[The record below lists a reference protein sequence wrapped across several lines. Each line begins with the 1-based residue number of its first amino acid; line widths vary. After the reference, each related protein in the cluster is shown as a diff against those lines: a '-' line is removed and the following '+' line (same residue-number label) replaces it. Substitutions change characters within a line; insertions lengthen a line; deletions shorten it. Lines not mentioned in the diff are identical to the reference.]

1 MVSTEAIACLWGDER
16 SLYTITPGQINLI
29 LCMPAKDLFHNTV
42 KIALEKDGWKIT
54 DEHLFIQVEDVD
66 FYIDLTA
73 ERILAAEKTGKKI
86 AVEIKSFLGA
96 SDITEFHL
104 ALGQCLNYRS
114 ALRLT
119 EPDRILYLA
128 VPVDVYDEFF
138 SRKFIQRIIGE
149 YQLKLLIFNP
159 EQEEIVIWKG

>member
-1 MVSTEAIACLWGDER
+1 
-16 SLYTITPGQINLI
+16 
-29 LCMPAKDLFHNTV
+29 MPAKDIFHNTV
-42 KIALEKDGWKIT
+42 KIALEKDKWTIT
-54 DEHLFIQVEDVD
+54 DEHLFIQVEDID

-96 SDITEFHL
+96 SDVTEFHL

-119 EPDRILYLA
+119 EPGRILYLA
-128 VPVDVYDEFF
+128 VPVDVYHEFF
-138 SRKFIQRIIGE
+138 RRKFIQRIIDE

-159 EQEEIVIWKG
+159 EQEEIVIWRD

>member
-1 MVSTEAIACLWGDER
+1 
-16 SLYTITPGQINLI
+16 
-29 LCMPAKDLFHNTV
+29 MPAKDLFHNTV
-42 KIALEKDGWKIT
+42 KTALEKDGWIIT
-54 DEHLFIQVEDVD
+54 DEHLFLQVEDVD

-96 SDITEFHL
+96 SDVTEFHL
-104 ALGQCLNYRS
+104 ALGQCLNYRA

-119 EPDRILYLA
+119 EPDRTLYLA
-128 VPVDVYDEFF
+128 VPVDVYTEFF
-138 SRKFIQRIIGE
+138 SRRFIQRIIDE

-159 EQEEIVIWKG
+159 TQEEIVIWRD

>member
-1 MVSTEAIACLWGDER
+1 
-16 SLYTITPGQINLI
+16 
-29 LCMPAKDLFHNTV
+29 MPAKDVFHNTV
-42 KIALEKDGWKIT
+42 KIALEKDKWTIT
-54 DEHLFIQVEDVD
+54 DENLFIQIEDID

-73 ERILAAEKTGKKI
+73 EKILAAEKTGKKI
-86 AVEIKSFLGA
+86 AVEIKSFLGP
-96 SDITEFHL
+96 SDVTEFHL

-128 VPVDVYDEFF
+128 IPVDVYHEFF
-138 SRKFIQRIIGE
+138 SRQFIQRIISE

-159 EQEEIVIWKG
+159 DQEEVVLWRD